1 VLQIGSLTDCIPS
14 TQAKDRG
21 VELIRKLQERVARSS
36 QDLNQ
41 TQKELIASRK
51 TSKEEKEAKEL
62 AQTSK
67 DISESILTMKKDKIL
82 RLEAELED
90 NMELVESAKW
100 KVAEAE
106 AAAERSAEQAAEAT
120 KARDRKHQ
128 EVAHK
133 SSNIIHHLTSH
144 SGFNIGIG
152 TKRRSEIR

>member
-1 VLQIGSLTDCIPS
+1 MRQ
-14 TQAKDRG
+14 
-21 VELIRKLQERVARSS
+21 
-36 QDLNQ
+36 
-41 TQKELIASRK
+41 SRFCVQ

-90 NMELVESAKW
+90 NIELVESAKW

-133 SSNIIHHLTSH
+133 SANII
-144 SGFNIGIG
+144 
-152 TKRRSEIR
+152 